1 MDGFTACEDFVAE
14 FIGRVGLGGKR
25 GNAGRNARIYWGSPR
40 FALLWDAGFCGQ
52 RAQLHRL
59 EEEGTVHATK
69 IEAEDLRKST
79 SFR

>member
-14 FIGRVGLGGKR
+14 FVGRVGLGGKR
-25 GNAGRNARIYWGSPR
+25 GNAGRDARVCWGPPR
-40 FALLWDAGFCGQ
+40 FALLWDAGFCGE

-59 EEEGTVHATK
+59 EEGTVHGTK
-69 IEAEDLRKST
+69 IEAEDLRKSR